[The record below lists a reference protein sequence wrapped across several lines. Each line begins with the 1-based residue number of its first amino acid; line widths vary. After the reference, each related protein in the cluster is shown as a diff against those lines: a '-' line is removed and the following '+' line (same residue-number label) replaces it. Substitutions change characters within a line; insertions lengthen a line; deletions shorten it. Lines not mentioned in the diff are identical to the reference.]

1 MRLRLKACDL
11 LELAGIYR
19 HSANEERRRAEDMRQ
34 STQAYLFIEAAAR
47 KTARAEK
54 LEALAKLGDEFLLV
68 PAAPFNGGPPSLM
81 VVGGTDAKDG
91 SAFMPKKHRA

>member
-1 MRLRLKACDL
+1 MRLRLKASDL
-11 LELAGIYR
+11 IELAGIYR
-19 HSANEERRRAEDMRQ
+19 QSAASDRRQ
-34 STQAYLFIEAAAR
+34 SEELRATTQAQLFIQLAAK

-54 LEALAKLGDEFLLV
+54 LEALAKLGEEFLLV

-91 SAFMPKKHRA
+91 SAFTSKRKRA